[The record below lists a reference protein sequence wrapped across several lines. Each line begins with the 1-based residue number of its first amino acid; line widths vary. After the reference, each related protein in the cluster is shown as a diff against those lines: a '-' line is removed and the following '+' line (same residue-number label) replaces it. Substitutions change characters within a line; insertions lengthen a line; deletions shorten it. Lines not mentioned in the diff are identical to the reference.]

1 MRNVWAPP
9 SNYSV
14 KRTPVNRFRH
24 SKRCGRRRLPQAL
37 DLRRRVHCFMFKSRR
52 AKSLACVVQQGGLLH
67 FKPRGAQF
75 APVGR
80 LQVATAGFQAT

>member
-1 MRNVWAPP
+1 
-9 SNYSV
+9 
-14 KRTPVNRFRH
+14 
-24 SKRCGRRRLPQAL
+24 
-37 DLRRRVHCFMFKSRR
+37 MFKSWR

-80 LQVATAGFQAT
+80 FQVATAGFQAT